1 MFRFNKYLYPT
12 VECIVKRHAELNGE
26 PVPVGSILECM
37 RGNGYSGVRNIYYGL
52 EAAIQDGYVVVEYSK
67 GGRGKRRLYVPT
79 LLGAVDAGI
88 YRAVSGVLYSGE
100 SPSPESVRA
109 FICSMRHPI
118 FWIAVSRLAG
128 SITSGDRGLV
138 TTYSVLVKALIGS
151 EVVGMPK
158 ARLAVVTNNILNEVY
173 SIATGVLE
181 IENHPRFSGVGVL
194 RGALGALAIRFTVYN
209 AEQCHQ
215 E

>member
-1 MFRFNKYLYPT
+1 VFRFNRYLYPT
-12 VECIVKRHAELNGE
+12 VECIIKRHAELDGE
-26 PVPVGSILECM
+26 PVPVSSILECM
-37 RGNGYSGVRNIYYGL
+37 RGNGYSGIRNIYYGL
-52 EAAIQDGYVVVEYSK
+52 EASIQNGYITVEYSK
-67 GGRGKRRLYVPT
+67 DGRGERRLYVPT

-88 YRAVSGVLYSGE
+88 YKAVAEALYSGD

-109 FICSMRHPI
+109 FLCSMRHPI

-128 SITSGDRGLV
+128 SIALGDRGLV

-158 ARLAVVTNNILNEVY
+158 ARLAVIINKVLNEVY
-173 SIATGVLE
+173 DIATGVLE

-194 RGALGALAIRFTVYN
+194 RRALGALTIRFTAYN